1 MARDNRVAMNLAL
14 FDFDGTITFGDT
26 FTPFLYFAVDP
37 TRIFLGRFVLAPVVA
52 GYRLGF
58 VSESRARVHVS
69 AFGFRGKPA
78 SGVREAGALY
88 ARDVL
93 PKAIRTRARE
103 RIKWHK
109 AQGDTVVVV
118 SASLDVYLR
127 PWCTEHNLD
136 LICTE
141 LEVEDGIMT
150 GRYRE
155 GDCIGKEKAR
165 RILERYNTDE
175 YQMIYA
181 YGDTKDDDEM
191 LSLATRPYFRWRE
204 VARTVNQP

>member
-1 MARDNRVAMNLAL
+1 MNLAL

-37 TRIFLGRFVLAPVVA
+37 QRIFLGRFVLAPVVA
-52 GYRLGF
+52 GYRLGL

-69 AFGFRGKPA
+69 AFGFRGKPE
-78 SGVREAGALY
+78 SDVREAGALY

-93 PKAIRTRARE
+93 PKTIRTRALE

-127 PWCTEHNLD
+127 GWCREHGLD

-141 LEVEDGIMT
+141 LEVDRGIMT

-155 GDCIGKEKAR
+155 GDCVGKEKAR
-165 RILERYNTDE
+165 RILERYRPDD
-175 YQMIYA
+175 YQEIYA
-181 YGDTKDDDEM
+181 YGDTHDDDDM
-191 LSLATRPYFRWRE
+191 LRLANRRYFRWRE
-204 VARTVNQP
+204 VDAAD